1 MNKGLTKH
9 LLFLYL
15 SWIHFL
21 FPWKF
26 YKGGMSAVINNTAYG
41 LKKEVFTCF
50 LMGRCTW
57 TKNCELQMP
66 DGKDTTSGLP

>member
-21 FPWKF
+21 FPGKSI
-26 YKGGMSAVINNTAYG
+26 KVECQLLSATLLMV
-41 LKKEVFTCF
+41 LKKVFTCF

-57 TKNCELQMP
+57 TKNRELQMP